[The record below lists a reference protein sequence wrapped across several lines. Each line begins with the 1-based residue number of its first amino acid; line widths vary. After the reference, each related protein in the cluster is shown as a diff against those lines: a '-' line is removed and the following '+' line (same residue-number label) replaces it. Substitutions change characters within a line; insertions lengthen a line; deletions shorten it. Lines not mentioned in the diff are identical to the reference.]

1 MFVLCLVDASPDGV
15 GVDVWSACWGGVE
28 VFFEADS
35 GLGLVGLFGLAV
47 DAFVLEGLVF

>member
-1 MFVLCLVDASPDGV
+1 MFVLCLVDVGPVG